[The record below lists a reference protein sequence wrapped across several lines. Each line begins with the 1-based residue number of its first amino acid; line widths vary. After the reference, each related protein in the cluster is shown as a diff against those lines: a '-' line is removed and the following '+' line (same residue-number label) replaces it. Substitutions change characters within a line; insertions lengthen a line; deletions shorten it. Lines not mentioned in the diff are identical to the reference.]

1 VRGQR
6 ADLAAVAVGPQSP
19 DRYDYADP
27 VEIKPVDEDAAVLL
41 RAAEIIE
48 ERGWCQEYPDA
59 AGRVCAGRA
68 IMLALGLK
76 SGWAGNE
83 QERIV
88 RHRLGFSA
96 AWFLSGALANWNDAP
111 GRTAAE
117 VIDRLRSAARG

>member
-1 VRGQR
+1 M
-6 ADLAAVAVGPQSP
+6 
-19 DRYDYADP
+19 
-27 VEIKPVDEDAAVLL
+27 LL

-48 ERGWCQEYPDA
+48 ERGWCQEYQDT
-59 AGRVCAGRA
+59 AGRVCVGRA

-96 AWFLSGALANWNDAP
+96 ARFPSGALANWNDAP
-111 GRTAAE
+111 DRTDAE
-117 VIDRLRSAARG
+117 VIARLRSAARG